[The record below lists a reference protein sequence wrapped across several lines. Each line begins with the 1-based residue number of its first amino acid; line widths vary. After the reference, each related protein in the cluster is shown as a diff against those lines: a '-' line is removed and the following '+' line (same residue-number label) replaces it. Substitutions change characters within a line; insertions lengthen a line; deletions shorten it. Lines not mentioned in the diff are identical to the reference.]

1 MSQRSNEWHL
11 RDPEVTASVLNTDI
25 YRGLDPK
32 EVVRR
37 RRREGKN
44 KIWHVRHASGAEYAF
59 KNIGDLTSAV
69 LVVAAVTSALFD
81 RSALALAICMILA
94 VGIALRVVTYVKAR
108 RVLEN
113 IAVEGVPSATV
124 IRGGRTYVVRADQIV
139 PGDVILLEAGDIA
152 PCDGRIASSGEVRVS
167 ERGITEN
174 KTSVIKRDTVIITDA
189 MGTEIP
195 CEYRVNMIFAGSAVL
210 SGSCRI
216 IATACGDD
224 ALVSMRR
231 GGILIPSGDE
241 VPVVEKLLD
250 WCRKGSLI
258 ILGTVMLMIVLTVVM
273 RLAHGADFSFS
284 EAFIDAMA
292 LAAASAF
299 SYIVTS
305 AYISL
310 TLPMRRASSEKGG
323 RAVIKNATEI
333 EKIAKVSCII
343 ASDVSAFK
351 SGKAEYAS
359 YFSGDEL
366 TDVKAGDNS
375 ARDILSRIMMI
386 CCVSD
391 KDVSLASRGA
401 SGASEREVLLRKMA
415 DGTSEKF
422 GFKIKSETAEQAVV
436 DHSVSTAAHGEND
449 NVIVFSNGSFEVY
462 VCGDVRDILSYC
474 DKYVKNGKVKP
485 LTDEVRAKILRS
497 AKEIEHRGGTVIAT
511 SHRDSPYTTLKR
523 LSVLTSNMCFD
534 GFISAE
540 EKCASGTE
548 DIAEQF
554 KNGDVSVILL
564 SPRPYIDRGYL
575 AKIGLIDSE
584 TQIISCRDVLED
596 KPLPAGSFIV
606 SVPPRSENREKIDAS
621 AKIRLA
627 TVRRLNEKLSNSA
640 VITSEPAESG
650 MMTDEVVGAAVS
662 KAPDRPIPQTL
673 KRSAEVSV
681 YPEAEAGYGG
691 FVGTLRA
698 ITASVSCLENLRRG
712 IRFALTSQGARLVAT
727 VLSIIFGVSAM
738 NAAGILLL
746 GMIFDFCAVLVIAF
760 APEKNTFKR
769 EKEARETVPSLSE
782 TVKASLNGV
791 ISGAVSFAAVAVS
804 TLLSGNTDGIMPA
817 LLVALVLAQL
827 VILSEYLLDGGL
839 LIASG
844 KVNVAYILYAVFTLA
859 VALSLMFNE
868 GFCTFLGG
876 VCPGWITSTVSAI
889 CAVLMLVSYEIFKH
903 IKASKE

>member
-32 EVVRR
+32 EVIRR

-44 KIWHVRHASGAEYAF
+44 KIWHVRHTSGAEYAL
-59 KNIGDLTSAV
+59 KNVGDLTSAV

-94 VGIALRVVTYVKAR
+94 VGIALRVITYVKAR

-124 IRGGRTYVVRADQIV
+124 IRGGKAYVVRADQIV
-139 PGDVILLEAGDIA
+139 YGDVVLLEAGDIA

-174 KTSVIKRDTVIITDA
+174 KTSVIKRDTVIITDT

-195 CEYRVNMIFAGSAVL
+195 CEYRVNMIFAGSAIL
-210 SGSCRI
+210 AGSCRI

-241 VPVVEKLLD
+241 VPVIEKLTN
-250 WCRKGSLI
+250 WSRNGSLAM
-258 ILGTVMLMIVLTVVM
+258 LGAVMLMIVLTVVM
-273 RLAHGADFSFS
+273 RLVHGADFSFS

-292 LAAASAF
+292 LASASAF
-299 SYIVTS
+299 SYLVTS

-310 TLPMRRASSEKGG
+310 TLSIRRASSEKGG

-333 EKIAKVSCII
+333 EKIAKTSCII

-351 SGKAEYAS
+351 SGKAEYTS
-359 YFSGDEL
+359 YLVGDVL
-366 TDVKAGDNS
+366 ADVKANDEK
-375 ARDILSRIMMI
+375 AKEILRRIMMI

-391 KDVSLASRGA
+391 KEVSLASKGA
-401 SGASEREVLLRKMA
+401 AGASEREVLLKKMA
-415 DGTSEKF
+415 DGCASKH
-422 GFKIKSETAEQAVV
+422 GFKINPEFPGQTVM
-436 DHSVSTAAHGEND
+436 DHSVSTGAHGEND
-449 NVIVFSNGSFEVY
+449 NVIVLSNGSFEVY
-462 VCGDVRDILSYC
+462 VCGDIRDILSYC
-474 DKYVKNGKVKP
+474 DKYVKDGKVRP
-485 LTDEVRAKILRS
+485 LSRETRENILRA

-511 SHRDSPYTTLKR
+511 AHRDSPYTTLKR

-540 EKCASGTE
+540 EMGASGTE
-548 DIAEQF
+548 LIAEQF
-554 KNGDVSVILL
+554 KDGDISVILL

-575 AKIGLIDSE
+575 AKIGLLKE
-584 TQIISCRDVLED
+584 EAEIISCRDILED
-596 KPLPAGSFIV
+596 KPLPEGSFIV
-606 SVPPRSENREKIDAS
+606 SVPPRSENREKIDAA
-621 AKIRLA
+621 AKVRLA
-627 TVRRLNEKLSNSA
+627 TVRKLTEKISNA
-640 VITSEPAESG
+640 AIITSEPAESG
-650 MMTDEVVGAAVS
+650 MMTEAVVGAAVS

-673 KRSAEVSV
+673 KRSAEISV

-698 ITASVSCLENLRRG
+698 IAASISCLENLRRG
-712 IRFALTSQGARLVAT
+712 IRFALTSQGARLAAT

-738 NAAGILLL
+738 NAAEILLL

-760 APEKNTFKR
+760 APERNSFKR
-769 EKEARETVPSLSE
+769 PEKVKETVPSMKE
-782 TVKASLNGV
+782 SLRDSLIGALC
-791 ISGAVSFAAVAVS
+791 GAVAFASVAVA
-804 TLLSGNTDGIMPA
+804 LSLAGSPNEFMAA
-817 LLVALVLAQL
+817 LSAALVLTQL
-827 VILSEYLLDGGL
+827 VVLSEYLLDGGL
-839 LIASG
+839 LFSAG
-844 KVNVAYILYAVFTLA
+844 KVNIAYILYAALTLA
-859 VALSLMFNE
+859 ASLSLMFNS
-868 GFCTFLGG
+868 GFCAFLGG
-876 VCPGWITSTVSAI
+876 VCPGWITSTVAAA
-889 CAVLMLVSYEIFKH
+889 CAVLMLASYEAIKH
-903 IKASKE
+903 LKIAKK